1 MLNTMRCLTCD
12 YADDDPSLVFPD
24 DQHLAGFV
32 PLERS
37 CLAQLRRIIHAT
49 GAHIVL
55 STTWRLEPAMRAFL
69 LQALD
74 VSGIGGGGGV
84 GDTPAVPGA
93 GRGQEIS
100 AFLAR
105 GHGGGHAARC
115 VFAILED
122 DDKHVASFA
131 SAGLSGRCVQT
142 NMTDGLT
149 EAAAD
154 DVIALLAGDFAGD

>member
-74 VSGIGGGGGV
+74 VSGIGRGGWWE
-84 GDTPAVPGA
+84 TRPRCLAQGA
-93 GRGQEIS
+93 AKDIS

-105 GHGGGHAARC
+105 
-115 VFAILED
+115 V
-122 DDKHVASFA
+122 
-131 SAGLSGRCVQT
+131 
-142 NMTDGLT
+142 
-149 EAAAD
+149 
-154 DVIALLAGDFAGD
+154 

>member
-12 YADDDPSLVFPD
+12 YADDDPSLVLPD

-74 VSGIGGGGGV
+74 VSGIGRGAVV
-84 GDTPAVPGA
+84 GDTPAMPGA
-93 GRGQEIS
+93 GRGQRHLC
-100 AFLAR
+100 F
-105 GHGGGHAARC
+105 
-115 VFAILED
+115 
-122 DDKHVASFA
+122 
-131 SAGLSGRCVQT
+131 SGPS
-142 NMTDGLT
+142 LT
-149 EAAAD
+149 EAMAVGTRHAAC
-154 DVIALLAGDFAGD
+154 ARSLKATTSM